1 MSLLAYSSAVVLAS
15 DLSSVGE
22 ESRAG
27 VTVLNPFAQGA
38 SPAVESKTDEPETV
52 ESPPGNGQQPAG
64 PTIIV
69 GEMEEP
75 SQPVRPEDSRP

>member
-1 MSLLAYSSAVVLAS
+1 VM
-15 DLSSVGE
+15 
-22 ESRAG
+22 RARLDRENLIEG
-27 VTVLNPFAQGA
+27 
-38 SPAVESKTDEPETV
+38 ETV

-69 GEMEEP
+69 GEIEEP